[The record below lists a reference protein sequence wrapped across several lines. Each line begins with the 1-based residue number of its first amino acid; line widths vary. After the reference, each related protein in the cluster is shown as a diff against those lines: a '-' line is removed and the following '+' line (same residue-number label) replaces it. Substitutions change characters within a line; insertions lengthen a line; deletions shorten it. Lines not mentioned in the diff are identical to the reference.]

1 VGFKDVGEVL
11 AYDVAAG
18 RSEDVAD
25 EKNVHLWILARAGVE
40 SDASG

>member
-1 VGFKDVGEVL
+1 VGFEDVGEVL
-11 AYDVAAG
+11 AYDVATG

-25 EKNVHLWILARAGVE
+25 EKNVHLWILARAVVE